1 MAAKNDL
8 IKFTNFKELEGKL
21 AYVSEWMPIDRE
33 HLKMFASATY
43 MDSQHSDLS
52 ISQNNEF
59 GPDLVD
65 GFLILSLL
73 TYWNAKY
80 LPVDKTGLWGLNY
93 GLDTVRFLE
102 PVMVGDPIRA
112 RCDVG
117 KIDPWKDGWRGELK
131 LTVEKEGA
139 AKPAMVAEWV
149 VLFLKNQNG

>member
-1 MAAKNDL
+1 MTAGSSL
-8 IKFTNFKELEGKL
+8 IKFHDFRALEGKT

-52 ISQNNEF
+52 SSQNNEF

-80 LPVDKTGLWGLNY
+80 LPVDKTRLWGLNY

-112 RCDVG
+112 PVTWG
-117 KIDPWKDGWRGELK
+117 KSTLGR
-131 LTVEKEGA
+131 TAGA
-139 AKPAMVAEWV
+139 AS
-149 VLFLKNQNG
+149 